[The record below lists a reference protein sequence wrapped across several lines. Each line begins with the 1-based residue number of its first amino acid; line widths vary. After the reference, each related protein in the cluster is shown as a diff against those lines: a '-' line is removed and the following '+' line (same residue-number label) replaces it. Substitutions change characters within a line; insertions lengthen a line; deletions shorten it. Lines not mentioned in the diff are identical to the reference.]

1 MPVLT
6 DFSMKDFREM
16 EKREQEY
23 RKQWEKSRIIK
34 RCRECGKAYSY
45 GKGEVDPK
53 ECQECRGDTGEL
65 IY

>member
-1 MPVLT
+1 MAILT

-23 RKQWEKSRIIK
+23 RKQWERNRIIK

-45 GKGEVDPK
+45 EKGEIDPK
-53 ECQECRGDTGEL
+53 ACQECRGDLGDL
-65 IY
+65 IR